1 VGYCIMGLEKINI
14 MKKIIIITGLLLSLS
29 YADAQ
34 IKQVD
39 LVIDHVN
46 IVDVVNNKIL
56 VDQAVYIKKD
66 KIIATGSSNSL
77 NKKLT
82 AKQRVVAKGK
92 YIMPSLWDMHVHFGG
107 DTLVEENKMLLP
119 LYTAMGISHIRDCA
133 GDISLAV
140 IEWKKAIQNNEL
152 VGPTIFTSG
161 PKLEGIKSI
170 WPGDLEI
177 ANEVG
182 LNKALDSLQKLK
194 VDFIKI
200 TDNTLSPDLFL
211 NSIIAARKR
220 GWKVTGHVPATMNVA
235 TFSKNGL
242 SAIEHIGYLQRA
254 ASANEDSITN
264 WRAIGKINS
273 REASELY
280 LNSFDSVIALQKF
293 KTLAANGTAVVPTI
307 NGSYVTT
314 YLDINDHQNDD
325 YLKYLGPA
333 LKRTYDWR
341 VKRASNDNADAI
353 QFRHK
358 NFEAA
363 ASLLPLLYKAGV
375 TILAGTD
382 AGYLNSFNYPGLG
395 MHQELA
401 IMVKYGL
408 SPQQALICSIINGP
422 AFFNQSKDYG
432 AVLTNKK
439 ADLLI
444 LDKNPLENI
453 KNTESINGVIR
464 KGVYMDRKKLDSILL
479 DIETAVNKLK

>member
-1 VGYCIMGLEKINI
+1 MGLEKINI
-14 MKKIIIITGLLLSLS
+14 MKKIIIIAGLLLRLS
-29 YADAQ
+29 DADAQ
-34 IKQVD
+34 VKQVD

-66 KIIATGSSNSL
+66 KIIATGSSNNL
-77 NKKLT
+77 NKKLS

-119 LYTAMGISHIRDCA
+119 LYTAMGISHVRDCA

-177 ANEVG
+177 ANEVE

-220 GWKVTGHVPATMNVA
+220 GWKVSGHVPATMNVA

-280 LNSFDSVIALQKF
+280 LNSFDSVIAIQKF

-314 YLDINDHQNDD
+314 YLDINNHQNDD

-341 VKRASNDNADAI
+341 VKRASNDNAEAI

>member
-1 VGYCIMGLEKINI
+1 MGLEKINI
-14 MKKIIIITGLLLSLS
+14 MRKIIIITGLLLSLS

-34 IKQVD
+34 VKQVD

-66 KIIATGSSNSL
+66 EIIATGSSNSL

-119 LYTAMGISHIRDCA
+119 LYTAMGISHVRDCA

-140 IEWKKAIQNNEL
+140 IEWKRAIQNNEL

-177 ANEVG
+177 ANEVE

-264 WRAIGKINS
+264 WRAIGKISS

-280 LNSFDSVIALQKF
+280 LKSFDSTIAIQKF
-293 KTLAANGTAVVPTI
+293 KALAANGTAVVPTI

-314 YLDINDHQNDD
+314 YLDINNHQNDD
-325 YLKYLGPA
+325 YLRYLGPA

-341 VKRASNDNADAI
+341 VKRASNDNAEAI

-363 ASLLPLLYKAGV
+363 ANLLPLLYKAGV

-432 AVLTNKK
+432 AVIANKK

-479 DIETAVNKLK
+479 EIETAVNKLK

>member
-1 VGYCIMGLEKINI
+1 
-14 MKKIIIITGLLLSLS
+14 MKKIIIIAGLLLRLS
-29 YADAQ
+29 DADAQ
-34 IKQVD
+34 VKQVD

-66 KIIATGSSNSL
+66 KIIATGSSNNL
-77 NKKLT
+77 NKKLS

-119 LYTAMGISHIRDCA
+119 LYTAMGISHVRDCA

-177 ANEVG
+177 ANEVE

-220 GWKVTGHVPATMNVA
+220 GWKVSGHVPATMNVA

-280 LNSFDSVIALQKF
+280 LNSFDSVIAIQKF

-314 YLDINDHQNDD
+314 YLDINNHQNDD

-341 VKRASNDNADAI
+341 VKRASNDNAEAI

>member
-1 VGYCIMGLEKINI
+1 MGLEKINI

-34 IKQVD
+34 VKQVD

-66 KIIATGSSNSL
+66 KIIATGSSNNL

-119 LYTAMGISHIRDCA
+119 LYTAMGISHVRDCA

-177 ANEVG
+177 ANEVE

-220 GWKVTGHVPATMNVA
+220 GWKVSGHVPATMNVA

-280 LNSFDSVIALQKF
+280 LNSFDSVIAIQKF
-293 KTLAANGTAVVPTI
+293 KALAANCTAVVPTI

-325 YLKYLGPA
+325 YLRYLGPA

-341 VKRASNDNADAI
+341 VKRAANDNADAI

>member
-1 VGYCIMGLEKINI
+1 MGLEKINI

-34 IKQVD
+34 VKQVD

-46 IVDVVNNKIL
+46 IVDVLNNKIL

-119 LYTAMGISHIRDCA
+119 LYTAMGISHVRDCA

-152 VGPTIFTSG
+152 LGPTIFTSG

-177 ANEVG
+177 ANEVE

-220 GWKVTGHVPATMNVA
+220 GWKVSGHVPATMNVA

-293 KTLAANGTAVVPTI
+293 KTIAANGTAVVPTI

-325 YLKYLGPA
+325 YLRYLGPA

-341 VKRASNDNADAI
+341 VKRAANDNADAI

-464 KGVYMDRKKLDSILL
+464 KGVYMDRKKLDNILL

>member
-1 VGYCIMGLEKINI
+1 

-119 LYTAMGISHIRDCA
+119 LYTAMGISHVRDCA

-220 GWKVTGHVPATMNVA
+220 GWKVSGHVPATMNVA

>member
-1 VGYCIMGLEKINI
+1 

>member
-1 VGYCIMGLEKINI
+1 MGLEKINI

-34 IKQVD
+34 VKQVD

-66 KIIATGSSNSL
+66 KIIATGSSNNL

-119 LYTAMGISHIRDCA
+119 LYTAMGISHVRDCA

-152 VGPTIFTSG
+152 LGPTIFTSG

-177 ANEVG
+177 ANEVE

-220 GWKVTGHVPATMNVA
+220 GWKVSGHVPATMNVA